1 MDIVVKIQLA
11 KGARASSKLLAA
23 ASGRFPATEQAI
35 AQSVTEAQR
44 VMASAVTGR
53 RVSWS
58 GGSFT
63 IASRTGG
70 LAAAIQAGG
79 RYPLGGNR
87 LAGGIA
93 IQCRY
98 YQSIRDGIKPYDMK
112 PGLLRSAKA
121 KTSRKGIRYVIVPLP
136 ASSKQP
142 WAARVFRIVTSQS
155 KGWIHPGTLP
165 RRLDLYTAEQMRG
178 RTLAALRKAIA
189 KDLGA
194 TR

>member
-112 PGLLRSAKA
+112 A